1 MTATEI
7 GMVFEKAEKGKRI
20 IDTCVPDSND
30 NNVIVIFPDDDKE
43 LLDVAY
49 KYFDRFLSDYDL
61 AIVIASVDVS
71 ELNQYTDRPFKVVQI
86 SNEEMECVLRYA
98 SMISVPYESLVGI
111 ASIKVISLKKPF
123 CQKLEILK
131 GVKDITLDKLVCRS
145 LYEIWGTI

>member
-1 MTATEI
+1 MTAMEI
-7 GMVFEKAEKGKRI
+7 RKVFEKAEKGKKI

-49 KYFDRFLSDYDL
+49 RYFDRFLSDYNY

-71 ELNQYTDRPFKVVQI
+71 ELNQYTDRPFEVVQI
-86 SNEEMECVLRYA
+86 SKEEMECVLRYA
-98 SMISVPYESLVGI
+98 SMISIPYGSLVGI
-111 ASIKVISLKKPF
+111 SSIKVMSLKEPH
-123 CQKLEILK
+123 CQKLEIMK
-131 GVKDITLDKLVCRS
+131 GFKDITLDKLVCRS